1 MSTNDSVTRRARR
14 RGVDTMEITPRR
26 LATAR
31 RLGNTPAK
39 VIRASWETVFQAID
53 DSAGPLRR

>member
-1 MSTNDSVTRRARR
+1 
-14 RGVDTMEITPRR
+14 MEITPRR

-39 VIRASWETVFQAID
+39 AIRTSWETVFQAID
-53 DSAGPLRR
+53 DSAPTLRR

>member
-1 MSTNDSVTRRARR
+1 
-14 RGVDTMEITPRR
+14 MEITPRR

-39 VIRASWETVFQAID
+39 VIRESWETVFQAVD
-53 DSAGPLRR
+53 DSARTLLR